1 MDECCD
7 GALLSPQIGNLQ
19 AVAQFLSNFTKSASG
34 TLGDLLSPARMV
46 IFGTLLT
53 TLNKPMFA
61 ASGWVYASYGTV
73 ATVYWVTFAKVQAA
87 GDFILQICCSLPCLV
102 SVQRLQAAPAFWLAV
117 TLTPRHGL
125 VVSTSSRPVHQSL
138 LASKALVAQ
147 PVAEQQ
153 VCVSCRLR
161 TA

>member
-1 MDECCD
+1 MMTRPF
-7 GALLSPQIGNLQ
+7 LPPQIGNLQ

-73 ATVYWVTFAKVQAA
+73 ATVYWVTFAKVRGAVP
-87 GDFILQICCSLPCLV
+87 SL
-102 SVQRLQAAPAFWLAV
+102 
-117 TLTPRHGL
+117 
-125 VVSTSSRPVHQSL
+125 
-138 LASKALVAQ
+138 
-147 PVAEQQ
+147 
-153 VCVSCRLR
+153 
-161 TA
+161 